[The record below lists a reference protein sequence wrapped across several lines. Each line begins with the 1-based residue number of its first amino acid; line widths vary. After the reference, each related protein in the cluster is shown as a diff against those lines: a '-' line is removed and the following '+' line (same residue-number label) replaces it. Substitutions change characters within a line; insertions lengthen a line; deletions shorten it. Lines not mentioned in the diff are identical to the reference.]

1 MASNLEKNY
10 SQYLKK
16 QRIFGR
22 AFKNKLIQLKKF
34 YIPICQ
40 NIYNKYKK
48 SNNTLIIGLSGG
60 QGSGKS
66 TMAQIFKII
75 LRDKF
80 SLSVVCFSIDDFY
93 KTKKERV
100 LMSQKVHPLFL
111 TRGVP
116 GTHDHKMIYSSLKNL
131 KSKNFK
137 SLRIPQFDKSRDNRK
152 NKKNW
157 IKIKKKPNIIIFE
170 GWCLGAKSQTLHELK
185 KPVNLLE
192 KKRDTNKSWRIKVN
206 EELKSNYKKIFKLI
220 DNLIYLK
227 VPSYNHVLKWRLLQ
241 EKKLRYSNKSK
252 NVMNNKQIKKFIMH
266 FERVTKSM
274 MKNIKK
280 NDIIINLDNQHK
292 IKSIIN

>member
-16 QRIFGR
+16 QRIFGQ
-22 AFKNKLIQLKKF
+22 AFKNKLIQLKNF

-66 TMAQIFKII
+66 TMAQILKII

-170 GWCLGAKSQTLHELK
+170 GWCLGAKPQTFHDLK

-192 KKRDTNKSWRIKVN
+192 KKRDSNKSWRIKVN

-252 NVMNNKQIKKFIMH
+252 NVMNNKQIKNFIMH

-280 NDIIINLDNQHK
+280 NDVIINLDNQHK

>member
-40 NIYNKYKK
+40 NIYNRYKK

-66 TMAQIFKII
+66 TMAQILKII

-80 SLSVVCFSIDDFY
+80 SLNVVCFSIDDFY

-170 GWCLGAKSQTLHELK
+170 GWCLGAKPQTLHELK

-206 EELKSNYKKIFKLI
+206 KELKLNYKKIFKLI

-252 NVMNNKQIKKFIMH
+252 NVMNNKQIKNFIMH

-280 NDIIINLDNQHK
+280 NDVIINLDNQHK